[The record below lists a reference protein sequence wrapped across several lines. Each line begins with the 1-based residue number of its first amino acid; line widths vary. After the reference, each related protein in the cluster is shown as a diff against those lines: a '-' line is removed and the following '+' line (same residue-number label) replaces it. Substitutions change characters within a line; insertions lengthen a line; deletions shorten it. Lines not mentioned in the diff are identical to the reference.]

1 MKRGQKEIT
10 AAEIAEMVGGEL
22 LGEGSVAVR
31 GVASLERATPETIS
45 FLGNPK
51 FRDKAKEC
59 GAGALIVK
67 EALDADLPQVI
78 VSDPYT
84 SFVKVMEY
92 FHPEERP
99 DPGVHPAAVVE
110 EGVELGDGV
119 CIGPLAAVG
128 EGSRIGAGSVVGA
141 GCVIGKGCEV
151 GADCVLHPRVT
162 LYSGTRVGSRVI
174 IHSGT
179 VIGSDGFG
187 FVLSES
193 GHVKK
198 PQKGSVVIG
207 DDVEIGANCA
217 IDRAMLDQTMIG
229 EGTKLDNLVHLAHNV
244 RVGKH
249 CIILAGTGVGGSAKI
264 GDFCVISGHV
274 SIKDNITIGERAQV
288 AGRSV
293 ITDDVAAGQT
303 VWGFPAMP
311 FSHAKRVYA
320 RIKQLPDLF
329 KRVRTIEKTIKS
341 KDK

>member
-1 MKRGQKEIT
+1 MMKTPKEIT
-10 AAEIAEMVGGEL
+10 LKEIAEMVGGRL
-22 LGEGSVAVR
+22 SGDGSVIIKS
-31 GVASLERATPETIS
+31 VASLEQADKEAMS

-51 FRDKAKEC
+51 FKEQAEKC

-84 SFVKVMEY
+84 AFVKLMEH

-99 DPGVHPAAVVE
+99 VPGVHPAAVVE

-128 EGSRIGAGSVVGA
+128 EGSSIGAGSVISA

-151 GADCVLHPRVT
+151 GSGCLLHSRVT
-162 LYSGTRVGSRVI
+162 LYPGTRVGDNVI

-187 FVLSES
+187 FILSES

-198 PQKGSVVIG
+198 PQKGSVVIE

-217 IDRAMLDQTMIG
+217 IDRAMLDSTVIG

-249 CIILAGTGVGGSAKI
+249 CIILAGTGVGGSARI

-274 SIKDNITIGERAQV
+274 SIKDNVTLGDRAQV

-329 KRVRTIEKTIKS
+329 KRVRTIEKTIRS